1 MKGGAGGGGFAE
13 WKWAGWLRWWL
24 HKVSSTWRVSR
35 FEGILASCPCTL
47 VTGTR
52 VTSSNTVMN

>member
-35 FEGILASCPCTL
+35 FEGILASCSL
-47 VTGTR
+47 YFSYR
-52 VTSSNTVMN
+52 NKSNIQ